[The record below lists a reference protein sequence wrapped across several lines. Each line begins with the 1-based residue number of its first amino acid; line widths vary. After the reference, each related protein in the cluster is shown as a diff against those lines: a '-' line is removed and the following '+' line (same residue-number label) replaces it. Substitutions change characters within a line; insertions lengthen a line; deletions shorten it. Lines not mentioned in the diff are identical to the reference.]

1 MDWRGG
7 SPFAKMGSS
16 IEGRLEF
23 GRCEGTTH
31 VMAGLAQGIVSRCA
45 AAAVALLLSG
55 VPELVEPP
63 SRSSGHRCHCPV
75 KNGRHDCDCPLCHA
89 EAARQ
94 AGSAGS
100 TGDAAG
106 QPACHK
112 ALAART
118 RAESEQA
125 ALRRAASGPCLTG
138 TCGTA
143 DGTLRPPPAAE
154 RYTVP
159 PAWTLAL
166 VEFSTDLGEAVDLVV
181 RPLREPETPPPRS
194 A

>member
-1 MDWRGG
+1 
-7 SPFAKMGSS
+7 
-16 IEGRLEF
+16 
-23 GRCEGTTH
+23 
-31 VMAGLAQGIVSRCA
+31 MAGLAQGIVSRCA

-55 VPELVEPP
+55 VPDLVEPP
-63 SRSSGHRCHCPV
+63 SHSSGHRCHCPV

-94 AGSAGS
+94 AGS
-100 TGDAAG
+100 TGDTSG
-106 QPACHK
+106 QPPCHK
-112 ALAART
+112 AMAARA

-125 ALRRAASGPCLTG
+125 AQRRATSGPCLTG

-143 DGTLRPPPAAE
+143 DGKLRPPPAAE

-159 PAWTLAL
+159 PAWHLAL
-166 VEFSTDLGEAVDLVV
+166 VEFSAELGEAVELVV
-181 RPLREPETPPPRS
+181 RPLREPETPPPRF